1 MTFFKIYLN
10 MMRQF
15 YLRTTPSCMEE
26 CPAIAI
32 YQIFNRA
39 FGRLLSI
46 CT

>member
-1 MTFFKIYLN
+1 MAFFKIYLDI
-10 MMRQF
+10 MRQF
-15 YLRTTPSCMEE
+15 KLGTTPSCMEE

-39 FGRLLSI
+39 FGRFLSI